1 MKTASA
7 FKSKYSNFRQIF
19 SQLVCLILAVVFF
32 TFTTS
37 SIFAQPKNQV
47 QKSDPFT
54 LTPEKQGMFQ
64 GLPEKFKGL
73 FNSDSQLLN
82 GFFQFIERNLGGA
95 SAQQTPPTIPTY
107 SPYQFPMPVS
117 ADFIKVTSSRRADCT
132 QDVPPDELL
141 PATCD
146 DTADSQ
152 CPWTAAQPP
161 PCPRQPGVG
170 CCTGNSTCA
179 CTEVCLPGG
188 NQVGIIVT
196 NHCSGT
202 IGDVHIVANTSTGPR
217 DCGPHGTNVPA
228 GATRTFCLE
237 YGIFYDARL
246 VSSKVSNA
254 CQIDDPTKCCGP
266 GVEEK
271 CDVQ

>member
-107 SPYQFPMPVS
+107 PPYQFPMPVS

-152 CPWTAAQPP
+152 CPWTATQPP
-161 PCPRQPGVG
+161 PCPLQPGEG
-170 CCTGNSTCA
+170 CCTLDNGEGGLVELCIRNETLYVSNVGVC
-179 CTEVCLPGG
+179 CTLIHLNNNEGLCPTNWNIAPGQSVNLCNGYYTTGATYCFTGQFDSHCDSDGG
-188 NQVGIIVT
+188 NVSCCVT
-196 NHCSGT
+196 
-202 IGDVHIVANTSTGPR
+202 
-217 DCGPHGTNVPA
+217 
-228 GATRTFCLE
+228 
-237 YGIFYDARL
+237 AR
-246 VSSKVSNA
+246 
-254 CQIDDPTKCCGP
+254 
-266 GVEEK
+266 
-271 CDVQ
+271 